1 MDDSHVLL
9 IEKDQNRAAGIA
21 KGLPDRAKLSII
33 SDARNALHIL
43 MRNTFDLIALN
54 GLLNG
59 VQGLFT
65 YLYDLREAKNTMLL
79 LYPVRDSDARA
90 HFFKCF
96 DICLAEEN
104 PQECA
109 AAISALLRWPGAG
122 AVRDGDLPPGRIIYK
137 DLGLDLER
145 QAVVMRGKPVELT
158 TVEFRVLFLLAS
170 NPGILFSRD
179 RIYDRLWGIDH
190 PYGVM
195 GVSNFISSI
204 RRKLGLSPKDRE
216 YIRTVHGA
224 GYQFGKWNFEKS
236 G

>member
-1 MDDSHVLL
+1 MDDRHVLL
-9 IEKDQNRAAGIA
+9 IEEDQSRASGIA
-21 KGLPDRAKLSII
+21 KELPDRAKLFII
-33 SDARNALHIL
+33 SDAGNALHIL

-54 GLLNG
+54 GLMNG

-65 YLYDLREAKNTMLL
+65 YLYDLRQVKNTLLL
-79 LYPVRDSDARA
+79 LYPVRSSDARA
-90 HFFKCF
+90 HFFKYF
-96 DICLAEEN
+96 DMCLAEGN

-109 AAISALLRWPGAG
+109 AAINALIRWPGAG
-122 AVRDGDLPPGRIIYK
+122 AVRDGALSPSHVIYK
-137 DLGLDLER
+137 DLDLDLER
-145 QAVVMRGKPVELT
+145 QAVVMRGNPVELT

-179 RIYDRLWGIDH
+179 RIYDRLWGNDH

-224 GYQFGKWNFEKS
+224 GYQFGKWNFEKR